1 MLLRELFKSYSGYND
16 YLFLTNKEFDYLGTN
31 SSFCSEVKKI
41 KTHFWVYGDDRVFLG
56 TMLLALWLSH
66 SKL

>member
-31 SSFCSEVKKI
+31 SSFCSEVKI
-41 KTHFWVYGDDRVFLG
+41 MKTHF
-56 TMLLALWLSH
+56 
-66 SKL
+66 